1 MPETRRLLLAG
12 GGHVHVQA
20 LQALARRPGP
30 DSDVVMV
37 TPSRFPI
44 YSGMLP
50 GWMAGHY
57 TLAQCRL
64 DLAPLAAAAG
74 VELVLDRIDAMDAGE
89 RSVSLASGRCLG
101 FELLSLDVGSEI
113 QLAALDGTG
122 AALLPVRPLETFVAQ
137 WPRILAAARAG
148 ICRRLVVAGGGAA
161 GVELAFAAR
170 HALRIDGLDVAVEL
184 VAAEEGVMPEH
195 ARGARRRVKRL
206 LERRGIPVHRSPAS
220 GVPEGLR
227 LASGER
233 LKADWIIAATGARPP
248 AWLAS
253 SGLALDSQGFV
264 LVDEHQRSTSH
275 GSVFAAGDVAA
286 REDVPMTRS
295 GVNAVRAGPVVGDN
309 LMAVLEGKALQAFR
323 PRQRTLFLL
332 STGPRHAIGV
342 WGRWSLQGRWVWWLK
357 NWIDRRYIR
366 RHGGP
371 AESAPFPGDDA
382 GAGSTGRVA

>member
-20 LQALARRPGP
+20 LQALVRRPGP
-30 DSDVVMV
+30 DGDVVMV

-74 VELVLDRIDAMDAGE
+74 VELVLDRIDAMNAGD
-89 RSVSLASGRCLG
+89 RSVSLASGRRMG

-113 QLAALDGTG
+113 QVAALKGAG

-148 ICRRLVVAGGGAA
+148 SCRRLVVAGGGAA

-170 HALRIDGLDVAVEL
+170 HALRIDGLEVAVEL

-195 ARGARRRVKRL
+195 ARGARRRVERL
-206 LERRGIPVHRSPAS
+206 LKRRGIPVHRSPAT
-220 GVPEGLR
+220 GVPEGLC

-233 LKADWIIAATGARPP
+233 LKADWVVAATGARPP

-275 GSVFAAGDVAA
+275 RSVFAAGDVAA
-286 REDVPMTRS
+286 RKDVPMTRS

-309 LMAVLEGKALQAFR
+309 LVAVLQGKELQAFR

-371 AESAPFPGDDA
+371 AESAPPPGDDA